1 MNSLTDEQARPP
13 VGTGT
18 EKTSEIVTEQS
29 AGVLGIQFNRP
40 TKKNALT
47 GNMYS
52 TVAELINA
60 AAEDA
65 QIRVVLLHGAGDS
78 FTAGN
83 DLDDFLR
90 NPPRAGDSAQERF
103 VTALINFEK
112 PVIAAVH
119 GATVGSG
126 ATMLAHCDF
135 VYAAES
141 TLFQLPFINLAVVPE
156 LGTSFLIPAQIGHL
170 AAAELLLLGMPFGAR
185 RAAEL
190 GLVTRVVSDDRLLAT
205 AMETAQALA
214 AKPAGAL
221 QASKRLLKRWSR
233 ERTESAVLEEIQEFG
248 ARVRSKE
255 ARDAITAF
263 LEKRRPDS
271 SHIKTATASRPELQ
285 P

>member
-1 MNSLTDEQARPP
+1 MTDESGRPP
-13 VGTGT
+13 IGMAA
-18 EKTSEIVTEQS
+18 EKTSEILTEQS

-52 TVAELINA
+52 TVAQLINA
-60 AAEDA
+60 ATEDA
-65 QIRVVLLHGAGDS
+65 EIRVVLLHGAGDS

-126 ATMLAHCDF
+126 ATMLSHCDF

-214 AKPAGAL
+214 AKPAAAL

-255 ARDAITAF
+255 SRDAITAL
-263 LEKRRPDS
+263 LERRRPDS
-271 SHIKTATASRPELQ
+271 SHVKSATGGRPELQ